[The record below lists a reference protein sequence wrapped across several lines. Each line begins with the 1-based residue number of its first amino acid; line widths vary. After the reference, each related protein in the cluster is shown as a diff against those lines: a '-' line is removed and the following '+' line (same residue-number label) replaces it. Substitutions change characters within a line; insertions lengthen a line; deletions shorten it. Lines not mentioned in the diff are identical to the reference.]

1 MSHIDDEGTAPVASS
16 GDRSDAALDAAF
28 SAANAGMV
36 AAIRQGFDL
45 DAGLARII
53 GAPPQ
58 VEIRSPG
65 SPEESNWGRL
75 LTPFPPGR
83 MVAGRGWIR
92 TFAQSMSVLKSHVCG
107 FASWSLRGSARQAD
121 RPRCC

>member
-1 MSHIDDEGTAPVASS
+1 MNHVNDEDAVPAAPS

-36 AAIRQGFDL
+36 AAIRRGCDL

-58 VEIRSPG
+58 GEVRSPE
-65 SPEESNWGRL
+65 SPAENTWKRL
-75 LTPFPPGR
+75 LSLAPRPNTGWPQLDPYICAAEPG
-83 MVAGRGWIR
+83 GRICHG
-92 TFAQSMSVLKSHVCG
+92 AAEG
-107 FASWSLRGSARQAD
+107 GSK
-121 RPRCC
+121 

>member
-1 MSHIDDEGTAPVASS
+1 MSHIDDEGAVPVASS

-45 DAGLARII
+45 DACLARII

-58 VEIRSPG
+58 VEIRSPE
-65 SPEESNWGRL
+65 SPEEESSWGRL
-75 LTPFPPGR
+75 LSFPPGR
-83 MVAGRGWIR
+83 MVAGSGWIR
-92 TFAQSMSVLKSHVCG
+92 TFAQSMSVLRSPACG
-107 FASWSLRGSARQAD
+107 FASWSLRGRARQAD
-121 RPRCC
+121 RPPCC